1 MRLILQKI
9 SSVKKFLFMSFSF
22 LFAMLAINAGM
33 FFNLSNNANAIK
45 YNDTTSYVKVGE
57 LFDSSS
63 KTFNAANMR
72 KLVDILGGDSNTS
85 FETIKNLASGATS
98 DSMPGHSALDI
109 RKKTYNKSATQD
121 VVITLGGLTWQ
132 VMYLSTDNSA
142 DKNVVLT
149 LWLTGDQEAWKD
161 RLATE
166 GDYYG
171 FLRGNSSTT
180 AGMYSTWSAKVSNS
194 SFGINNP
201 TSMYGASYINAVTLN
216 NGGTYVS
223 AVSDD
228 TATATTTL
236 STATKSANSVFAN
249 FTMDTYGLTKY
260 LITPANVPWQLNQ
273 SARNELGTDSSY
285 DLPNEASSTISNPS
299 YYTSSMSSMVS
310 NRYYYEWTKNYLWLP
325 SLTETGYGR
334 GRYSNSSSYPYITY
348 DGIWQVSD
356 NQRMNYD
363 GSISNIGL
371 IGPSYLNAT
380 PYSWLRTGSHNS
392 ASYAADVYPSGS
404 YTSSNST
411 FFVPVDSISYARAV
425 RPAMHLNLTS
435 AAKNLIEDIEESSPN
450 TVNEIWDD
458 SKKEFKEN
466 NLSKLMQFVTGNAS
480 ISTEN
485 LDPLKEMAT
494 NGINADQMNRTTVT
508 SSIDDSVKQA
518 GKDIIVQMGGLN
530 WTPVYL
536 STSDEGKPILT
547 LWLENSEQLNG
558 KKFYKS
564 NFASDFFNANG
575 TTTWNSGF
583 APSTNYEYNG
593 AKPDDMYGLSAIRA
607 TVLNNSGTYSTQ
619 TRGATTAEM
628 TSIKSDSVFS
638 PFTYTTNSY
647 RTIADCIVTPNCVP
661 WQKAGQDAR
670 EILGHTYKYPNEDL
684 QLNQPDTGYDSYFR
698 SGYGTFYKNYSNKTN
713 YDAWGT
719 DKLWLPSLSETGY
732 SNDRSGI
739 WGTSVNQR
747 ANTTATWV
755 RSAHFTGSY
764 TYYLSLIDS
773 NGSSALTGNSSSTNK
788 TYINNN
794 YAVRPALH
802 LDLSKA
808 SGEIDKTDLET
819 CTADAI
825 PAGQW
830 NPVRNEIPRVS
841 IRNNIGENLVEGTDY
856 TVTTDPATI
865 TTPGEVTLTLTG
877 KGAYMGTKILKYTL
891 NSRDIKLALRDNTLS
906 PLNQFYTGSALRP
919 TLTGLKDYA
928 YETLTSSNKL
938 SAGGITLTQGVDY
951 TLEYSNNINAGA
963 AVITIKGMG
972 KYGGTTTVNFAIVS
986 PDAISPRLWNPV
998 RNDVPEII
1006 IRNTVKGTTL
1016 IKGTDYTVTASTI
1029 SGPGTVTLTIT
1040 GMGQYAGS
1048 TSATYNLTQRDIGVA
1063 LRDNNLNLD
1072 VQFYTGS
1079 PITPAITGLKD
1090 YAYES
1095 ASSSTPLSSSGI
1107 NLIQGTDYTL
1117 EYSNNVSIGTA
1128 TITIRGAGKYSGVT
1142 TTAFTISTPSI
1153 SSGRITLNNP
1163 NVEYNFGEDVSSK
1176 IVPTVVAGSKTMVL
1190 GTDYTIAYY
1199 DNSGA
1204 INLSEITAVGSY
1216 IIRAT
1221 GKGNY
1226 SGSLDARFTVEP
1238 HTLKNTYLTVGSVS
1252 PIYDGSAKI
1261 TEIIVEATYTH
1272 NSTSKKYS
1280 FTKNTDYS
1288 VSFDNNINASNLAEV
1303 TITGVGNFRGTAT
1316 KNFTIRPKSIA
1327 GDDISTSNI
1336 ATQVYTGS
1344 AITPS
1349 VVVRDVVLSKTLTA
1363 GVDYNVAYNNNINYG
1378 QASVVISGMGN
1389 YDSSTRKTIP
1399 FVIVQKDITSAT
1411 INTIPDQTYTGSNIE
1426 PNLTIIDSGKTLTRN
1441 TDYTAIFLNN
1451 MEVGTATVR
1460 IDGKGN
1466 YTGTKTTVFTITKAS
1481 LNSAGTRVIL
1491 SPSSSVYTGR
1501 SIIPTI
1507 SVTTIPPG
1515 TATSIFVASFNYDVT
1530 VLRDG
1535 EELKNGFDDLIEVGA
1550 YTIRI
1555 NGKNNYEGS
1564 AQETFVVTKAN
1575 MNNITASLSTSTFE
1589 YNGTPQTPTETLI
1602 FNGKALQRGVDY
1614 ELEYRQ
1620 SSVSGLTVYTPVN
1633 ANKYFLVITGK
1644 GNFEGSNTKLSFDIV
1659 PARLSGDV
1667 TTVFTTNG
1675 TDEITES
1682 SFNRLS
1688 YIFDNSTKK
1697 VDVKSV
1703 KIGGIEF
1710 YSGTDFLDVAH
1721 LRDNRNTTDFTSAGT
1736 ITIKISS
1743 LSDNVQGDKTYT
1755 YTIARRSLQDN
1766 SGLEIT
1772 GLTDATYDRQAHNTH
1787 TITLRDSGANN
1798 YQLTEN
1804 DYTISYPTDCTSA
1817 NPAVKVSFIA
1827 TSSGNYEGK
1836 VESSFAIAKASI
1848 DSFDISSSSGKYNAQ
1863 PHTFSS
1869 TVTAGTLTLN
1879 TTEYI
1884 LKYTRNGVETTDLT
1898 SVGTI
1903 TVTLTLPTVSN
1914 FEISNLIQPRTYSIT
1929 NIEIVSVTLVK
1940 TNQVFDNAN
1949 HELVIASVMGDN
1961 NTVLPASDYDVRWRY
1976 NTNSTVNPDE
1986 ANKYYAKNVGTYS
1999 LTVSGKG
2006 NVTGQATA
2014 EFTITAR
2021 EITSGVITYYNV
2033 NPDGSFIIKDGEK
2046 VKVELE
2052 TDYRGQ
2058 RVKPE
2063 ISMILPGGEYTLEI
2077 SPDSGS
2083 GNPKGDF
2090 TFGVYNIGAEIT
2102 PGNNILQ
2109 TSNYL
2114 SVGEYNF
2121 VITGINNFSGVIQ
2134 KTYRVNLAQF
2144 NQEDI
2149 IIEILKDRE
2158 DLIYTGNPITFNFDR
2173 YNEETKQPIVYNEV
2187 KVIHRDTKLE
2197 SGVTTD
2203 EPLYLGKH
2211 FELFT
2216 GYIRVTLNSE
2226 NQITAAVIVDE
2237 SNKDEEN
2244 VLYIDGGYVNNNSVG
2259 QAAFV
2264 LRSKEGSPFVI
2275 NSVVIHRFEITKII
2289 LTDKNTSVGVEEE
2302 YTYTGSAVVNPADV
2316 EVIKDTTTRLE
2327 YNKDYE
2333 LTLSQDTNAGVVTI
2347 TVRGINTYEGEF
2359 TKTFTILPKSLED
2372 SMFTVSENKVY
2383 NGNKQMPTITGV
2395 FNEIGLQLNT
2405 DYSLSYSSSTGET
2418 PDFIKADTITITITG
2433 NSNGN
2438 FTGEV
2443 TKTFTIEKQ
2452 TIKEIVLSSTQA
2464 TFTGSEHTFTA
2475 TVNDALGNLVKQ
2487 EEYSLIYSREDRIS
2501 AGTIRVSVMVE
2512 SSSNYKITAEVF
2524 ANFVIN
2530 KAPLSQTTGTVE
2542 DVVYSGYVNRPNIDD
2557 IQLKLGLHTLD
2568 AGEYEIEDVLNSINV
2583 STEETKATVVLRATN
2598 KNFEGRKEIEFNVI
2612 AKSIE
2617 TINAGSYQQE
2627 FAYNGQSQSPVFNL
2641 TYSSIL
2647 VLGRDYEVKIE
2658 RTSGENDADST
2669 KYINVG
2675 TFNVIITGIGN
2686 FTGSLIKTYSITKR
2700 NLASEDSVVDI
2711 TFEKANHIYTGESIE
2726 PTITSVTIT
2735 INGTKITLNSA
2746 DYSVAYTDCINAGNG
2761 TVTLTG
2767 IGNFTGSTSKTFTI
2781 AQAQLDTNTL
2791 NIEIQKKSYTGT
2803 RIYLNEDD
2811 IHIYNKV
2818 AEGNGTEITNA
2829 NYDIS
2834 YISPPVNVGRYTIT
2848 IRGKGN
2854 YKGTIQAQFEVI
2866 PISLEDAEI
2875 SYEGGEDI
2883 FVTAYTGSDLR
2894 QNLINNI
2901 IVKIGEISLQYA
2913 VHYTIAFS
2921 SENLQDTRY
2930 LIDVGE
2936 KEFTIQP
2943 RTGNNNITGSK
2954 DSQFTVI
2961 SRSLED
2967 CELNLITKKYTY
2979 TGEDIEPEYMLTYNG
2994 IPLREGIDYSILY
3007 NGDHRNCGNVS
3018 CTIIAPTTDGMNFEG
3033 SLSLEFTIE
3042 QATPVVELRDKNQ
3055 TFFAGDAISIEAFG
3069 LEAKVG
3075 DKDIEGTLRLTNTNT
3090 ILSLGENVV
3099 RYTFTPKDSVNYK
3112 TVSDTLRVYAV
3123 NYVRVTF
3130 TYNRGEVANVVAGNN
3145 TRIDVRVELRRG
3157 TSYSLLTKGV
3167 DYTETIILTDTNEE
3181 VSNFSLAGRYEISV
3195 EMLDPVNFVIQT
3207 ESNISFY
3214 AKSKTLYAK
3223 NAPFYATSK
3232 DYFEEGMELIVET
3245 YESKRDIVGIIGAE
3259 NYDSISNIGKVYR
3272 VVGLFKN
3279 NEEQTLE
3286 GITIYFET
3294 TTSDFYTYGDNGMSS
3309 AYHNRTNVEV
3319 EVGVFL
3325 IESERESNMITII
3338 IIVAA
3343 VVVVLAVLI
3352 IVTVKVVGN
3361 RKFKKASAGAKV
3373 DLEKLNQIANSA
3385 SSARATGTTPNIQA
3399 IMNATPQQPPKPPQ
3413 PNMAPPQQQ
3422 PNGVPPQQPNMP
3434 PRPPMPNQPNGMP
3447 PQMPPQNNPQMQ
3459 GQPPRPMGPQPMG
3472 NNPQMPPR
3480 PPQPMGMPPQQP
3492 PMQNGPRPPQPPQNN
3507 GGNPPPPI
3515 NR

>member
-1 MRLILQKI
+1 M
-9 SSVKKFLFMSFSF
+9 KKFYNYLFSIFALLTALCGS
-22 LFAMLAINAGM
+22 LFIT
-33 FFNLSNNANAIK
+33 FKNNTVN
-45 YNDTTSYVKVGE
+45 SYAFVEIGDELGVGE
-57 LFDSSS
+57 NEEYPEIAIGNSPNTNQAAVVGEIWDNEN
-63 KTFNAANMR
+63 KTFNQGNLNR
-72 KLVDILGGDSNTS
+72 LLKL
-85 FETIKNLASGATS
+85 
-98 DSMPGHSALDI
+98 
-109 RKKTYNKSATQD
+109 
-121 VVITLGGLTWQ
+121 
-132 VMYLSTDNSA
+132 
-142 DKNVVLT
+142 
-149 LWLTGDQEAWKD
+149 LTGDETVSTNNFSKVKNQASGEK
-161 RLATE
+161 
-166 GDYYG
+166 
-171 FLRGNSSTT
+171 SSYAIRQTQVLDKQK
-180 AGMYSTWSAKVSNS
+180 GQD
-194 SFGINNP
+194 IL
-201 TSMYGASYINAVTLN
+201 VTL
-216 NGGTYVS
+216 G
-223 AVSDD
+223 
-228 TATATTTL
+228 
-236 STATKSANSVFAN
+236 
-249 FTMDTYGLTKY
+249 
-260 LITPANVPWQLNQ
+260 NQ
-273 SARNELGTDSSY
+273 
-285 DLPNEASSTISNPS
+285 I
-299 YYTSSMSSMVS
+299 
-310 NRYYYEWTKNYLWLP
+310 
-325 SLTETGYGR
+325 
-334 GRYSNSSSYPYITY
+334 
-348 DGIWQVSD
+348 
-356 NQRMNYD
+356 
-363 GSISNIGL
+363 
-371 IGPSYLNAT
+371 
-380 PYSWLRTGSHNS
+380 
-392 ASYAADVYPSGS
+392 
-404 YTSSNST
+404 
-411 FFVPVDSISYARAV
+411 
-425 RPAMHLNLTS
+425 
-435 AAKNLIEDIEESSPN
+435 
-450 TVNEIWDD
+450 
-458 SKKEFKEN
+458 
-466 NLSKLMQFVTGNAS
+466 
-480 ISTEN
+480 
-485 LDPLKEMAT
+485 
-494 NGINADQMNRTTVT
+494 
-508 SSIDDSVKQA
+508 
-518 GKDIIVQMGGLN
+518 
-530 WTPVYL
+530 WTPVYM
-536 STSDEGKPILT
+536 SPDNTDDGNPILT
-547 LWLENSEQLNG
+547 LWLYSNGRTAQWNSITSSNDASYGKYVNSPIRKNVLNG
-558 KKFYKS
+558 DKV
-564 NFASDFFNANG
+564 AG
-575 TTTWNSGF
+575 
-583 APSTNYEYNG
+583 G
-593 AKPDDMYGLSAIRA
+593 AYSLFTVPKDGDDLTDYL
-607 TVLNNSGTYSTQ
+607 
-619 TRGATTAEM
+619 
-628 TSIKSDSVFS
+628 
-638 PFTYTTNSY
+638 
-647 RTIADCIVTPNCVP
+647 VTPSKMG
-661 WQKAGQDAR
+661 WQKQGQDT
-670 EILGHTYKYPNEDL
+670 GSYNE
-684 QLNQPDTGYDSYFR
+684 NWST
-698 SGYGTFYKNYSNKTN
+698 SGEKGWEDDY
-713 YDAWGT
+713 
-719 DKLWLPSLSETGY
+719 LWLPSATEVGSGGNIIQGPYVNSNYCYYVSSGIGERGGIWETSTIQRSNETSTWLRTTNGSRYAYTISRNGDYVSTNDLSSNRYLLNFSSFRTYLSER
-732 SNDRSGI
+732 NAI
-739 WGTSVNQR
+739 
-747 ANTTATWV
+747 
-755 RSAHFTGSY
+755 
-764 TYYLSLIDS
+764 
-773 NGSSALTGNSSSTNK
+773 
-788 TYINNN
+788 
-794 YAVRPALH
+794 RPAVHLN
-802 LDLSKA
+802 LDLARKNSTPTP
-808 SGEIDKTDLET
+808 SNLYDCVVDT
-819 CTADAI
+819 I
-825 PAGQW
+825 PNGIW
-830 NPVRNEIPRVS
+830 NPVTNTTPTITVRNTSTSSTLIENVDYTVS
-841 IRNNIGENLVEGTDY
+841 IPTISAPGRYTITITGKGDYTGSLTASYVLDKRDIAVALRDNDLTIPTQSYTGSAITPALPTLKDYAYVSASSGSPLNSSGITLISGTDY
-856 TVTTDPATI
+856 TV
-865 TTPGEVTLTLTG
+865 G
-877 KGAYMGTKILKYTL
+877 
-891 NSRDIKLALRDNTLS
+891 
-906 PLNQFYTGSALRP
+906 
-919 TLTGLKDYA
+919 
-928 YETLTSSNKL
+928 
-938 SAGGITLTQGVDY
+938 
-951 TLEYSNNINAGA
+951 YSNNT
-963 AVITIKGMG
+963 AV
-972 KYGGTTTVNFAIVS
+972 
-986 PDAISPRLWNPV
+986 
-998 RNDVPEII
+998 
-1006 IRNTVKGTTL
+1006 
-1016 IKGTDYTVTASTI
+1016 
-1029 SGPGTVTLTIT
+1029 
-1040 GMGQYAGS
+1040 
-1048 TSATYNLTQRDIGVA
+1048 
-1063 LRDNNLNLD
+1063 
-1072 VQFYTGS
+1072 
-1079 PITPAITGLKD
+1079 
-1090 YAYES
+1090 
-1095 ASSSTPLSSSGI
+1095 
-1107 NLIQGTDYTL
+1107 
-1117 EYSNNVSIGTA
+1117 GTA
-1128 TITIRGAGKYSGVT
+1128 TITITGTGSKYTGT
-1142 TTAFTISTPSI
+1142 TTITFVISEPSI
-1153 SSGRITLNNP
+1153 TGARFTLTNTSA
-1163 NVEYNFGEDVSSK
+1163 EYNFGQDLSSA
-1176 IVPTVVAGSKTMVL
+1176 IVPIIEVGSKRLTL
-1190 GTDYTIAYY
+1190 NTDYTISYF
-1199 DNSGA
+1199 NSTGETELA
-1204 INLSEITAVGSY
+1204 GISSVGTY

-1221 GKGNY
+1221 GKGSY
-1226 SGSLDARFTVEP
+1226 KGTAETTFTVEKRTIQAQNITVLGDP
-1238 HTLKNTYLTVGSVS
+1238 PTYNGTARTVAIKV
-1252 PIYDGSAKI
+1252 A
-1261 TEIIVEATYTH
+1261 ATYSA
-1272 NSTSKKYS
+1272 NGSTTTYT
-1280 FTKNTDYS
+1280 FIENTDYIVTYDS
-1288 VSFDNNINASNLAEV
+1288 NINATTSARVIVTGNGNFTGTAVKNFTISPKPISSGEIIISPINAQQYTGSGIIPTYTITDNSLSKRLVLGSDFTASYDNNINVSVGASQAII
-1303 TITGVGNFRGTAT
+1303 TIT
-1316 KNFTIRPKSIA
+1316 
-1327 GDDISTSNI
+1327 
-1336 ATQVYTGS
+1336 
-1344 AITPS
+1344 
-1349 VVVRDVVLSKTLTA
+1349 
-1363 GVDYNVAYNNNINYG
+1363 
-1378 QASVVISGMGN
+1378 GMGN
-1389 YDSSTRKTIP
+1389 YGGTRTQTFAI
-1399 FVIVQKDITSAT
+1399 IARQISNADIQ
-1411 INTIPDQTYTGSNIE
+1411 TIPDQTYTGASIE
-1426 PNLTIIDSGKTLTRN
+1426 PELQVIDSGKFLTRN
-1441 TDYTAIFLNN
+1441 VDYIAVYSNN
-1451 MEVGTATVR
+1451 IEVGTATVR

-1466 YTGTKTTVFTITKAS
+1466 YAGTKTTVFTIVKS
-1481 LNSAGTRVIL
+1481 NLSSAGTRVNL
-1491 SPSSSVYTGR
+1491 DPTNAVYTGR

-1515 TATSIFVASFNYDVT
+1515 TASDIFVASTNYDVS
-1530 VLRDG
+1530 VVKDG
-1535 EELKNGFDDLIEVGA
+1535 KTLSNGLEGIIEIGT
-1550 YTIRI
+1550 YTII
-1555 NGKNNYEGS
+1555 ITGKNNYDGS
-1564 AQETFVVTKAN
+1564 ARNTFVVTKC
-1575 MNNITASLSTSTFE
+1575 NIGGSITPELSETEFT

-1688 YIFDNSTKK
+1688 YTFDNSTKK

-1869 TVTAGTLTLN
+1869 TVTAGALTLN

-2033 NPDGSFIIKDGEK
+2033 NADGSFIIKDGEK

-2289 LTDKNTSVGVEEE
+2289 LTDENTSVGVEEE
-2302 YTYTGSAVVNPADV
+2302 YTYTGSAVVNPADI

-2746 DYSVAYTDCINAGNG
+2746 DYSAAYTDCINAGNG

-3007 NGDHRNCGNVS
+3007 NGDHKNCGNVS

-3042 QATPVVELRDKNQ
+3042 QATPVVELRDENQ